1 MSEVNRYARIGN
13 MVEPTQELLRLYP
26 AMNVY
31 VLASDYDRVA
41 AERKALQQLLNLAD
55 ERINAATDI
64 VLRARAVIEGQ
75 GYAELERDIAAFLKP
90 SEIE

>member
-31 VLASDYDRVA
+31 VLASDYDRVV
-41 AERKALQQLLNLAD
+41 AERNALQHLLNLAD
-55 ERINAATDI
+55 ERINTATDI

-90 SEIE
+90 AGEQ